1 MNSDAAA
8 FALKSWIRKILIFQS
23 IFAAVHEFGEQMRVH
38 GFAVLRIKFT
48 TPWISKSRKINRI
61 LDHRESIAN
70 IWIRTQLIFLQAC
83 RFAEL

>member
-1 MNSDAAA
+1 MNSAS
-8 FALKSWIRKILIFQS
+8 KCESHR
-23 IFAAVHEFGEQMRVH
+23 
-38 GFAVLRIKFT
+38 FAVLRIKFT

-83 RFAEL
+83 RFAELRITFRKKYLLKNKSYILDN